1 MSETTVV
8 PYKRFVEVR
17 QRRRQVAAELALR
30 SGSLQNGDSHH
41 GEPPPID
48 CEAVAKANIPKQEP
62 LITSGI

>member
-1 MSETTVV
+1 MSETVVV

-30 SGSLQNGDSHH
+30 SGSLPNGDSHH

-48 CEAVAKANIPKQEP
+48 CEAVANLPKQEP